1 MFASFFLRDLE
12 EFVSDEFFCRNLERP
27 ASANFLQRVEE
38 FFRVSCSLTAEA
50 GRISRG
56 CLGPSAK
63 RPGSVFLL
71 GFFLFYFF
79 LPRFS
84 PPAGVLNGLCDFFL
98 RPPLPLRRLYLRA
111 GDFRSTT
118 KRLWMVLGD
127 GSTCGGRIRM

>member
-63 RPGSVFLL
+63 RPGSVFL
-71 GFFLFYFF
+71 FDFS
-79 LPRFS
+79 LPRFFTS
-84 PPAGVLNGLCDFFL
+84 AFS
-98 RPPLPLRRLYLRA
+98 LPNA
-111 GDFRSTT
+111 S
-118 KRLWMVLGD
+118 
-127 GSTCGGRIRM
+127 